1 MIGGL
6 RCRWHSTLRGLK
18 TELPP
23 ARGGELIGVGDR
35 HALSRDEPATAEELT
50 FAIAEAIQTAEE
62 LALTSVARGDASQ
75 SEIISERLTPNLMQA
90 KMYAE
95 IAPCGAGLDHSSAP
109 EIRNGI
115 AEATAVASDLAD
127 IDAKYSPLLST
138 LRRLREAV
146 SRLIN

>member
-1 MIGGL
+1 M
-6 RCRWHSTLRGLK
+6 
-18 TELPP
+18 
-23 ARGGELIGVGDR
+23 GDR
-35 HALSRDEPATAEELT
+35 YELSRDEPATAEELT

-62 LALTSVARGDASQ
+62 LALTSVARGDYSQ

-95 IAPCGAGLDHSSAP
+95 IAMTSAP
-109 EIRNGI
+109 EIWNGI
-115 AEATAVASDLAD
+115 AEATTVASDLAD

-146 SRLIN
+146 SRHIS

>member
-1 MIGGL
+1 M
-6 RCRWHSTLRGLK
+6 
-18 TELPP
+18 
-23 ARGGELIGVGDR
+23 GDR
-35 HALSRDEPATAEELT
+35 YDLSRDEPATAEELT

-62 LALTSVARGDASQ
+62 LALTSVARGDYSQ

-95 IAPCGAGLDHSSAP
+95 IAPPGGVDQLSAL

-146 SRLIN
+146 SRHIN